1 MGDREGYTNETERQG
16 FTGSVGVFH
25 SKGEGQSRCRNH
37 VYKGI
42 LVRIVPLC

>member
-1 MGDREGYTNETERQG
+1 MEDREGYTNETERQG
-16 FTGSVGVFH
+16 FTGSVGVLH
-25 SKGEGQSRCRNH
+25 SKGEGQSRCRNR

>member
-25 SKGEGQSRCRNH
+25 SKGEEHSRCRNR

>member
-25 SKGEGQSRCRNH
+25 SKGEGQSRSGTVCT
-37 VYKGI
+37 KAF
-42 LVRIVPLC
+42 

>member
-25 SKGEGQSRCRNH
+25 SNGKGSPDAETVCT
-37 VYKGI
+37 KAF
-42 LVRIVPLC
+42 